1 MAVKQM
7 SGEILTGAYQELLD
21 DLKNRIHNA
30 RVRAVVSVNR
40 ELILLYWQIGQAIL
54 DRQSKEGW
62 GSKVIEHLADDLR
75 HEFSDMKGLSR
86 ANLFYMRAFAEA
98 YPSEQIVQ
106 QLAGQIPWWHNVVI
120 ITKIKDPELRE
131 WYIRACIE
139 NGWSRAV
146 LMAQI
151 ETGLHE
157 RTGTAITNFQRTLPA
172 PQSELAQQLL
182 KDPYNFEFLTTY
194 DDAVERDL
202 QKGLLEHLKD
212 FMLELGIGF
221 AYVGSNYHLEIGGE
235 DFYLDLL
242 FYHLK
247 LRSFVV
253 VELKTTEFKP
263 EYAGKLNFY
272 LSAVDDLLSHSQDN
286 PTIGI
291 LLCKSKN
298 RVVVEY
304 ALRSVQKPIGV
315 AEYQLA
321 KALPDKLK
329 GNLPTV
335 EQLEAELKAIET
347 PGNGTRKLRRPRG
360 KR

>member
-1 MAVKQM
+1 M
-7 SGEILTGAYQELLD
+7 SSEILIEAYQELLD
-21 DLKNRIHNA
+21 DLKHRIRNA
-30 RVRAVVSVNR
+30 RVHAALSVNR
-40 ELILLYWQIGQAIL
+40 ELILLYWQIGQVIL
-54 DRQSKEGW
+54 ERQAQDGW
-62 GSKVIEHLADDLR
+62 GAKVIERLANDLR
-75 HEFSDMKGLSR
+75 QEFSDMRGLSR

-98 YPSEQIVQ
+98 YPNEQIVQ

-120 ITKIKDPELRE
+120 MTRIKDPELRE

-146 LMAQI
+146 LVAQI
-151 ETGLHE
+151 ETRLHE
-157 RTGTAITNFQRTLPA
+157 RTGRAITNFHRTLPM

-194 DDAVERDL
+194 DAVVERDL
-202 QKGLLEHLKD
+202 HKGLLEHLKD
-212 FMLELGIGF
+212 FMLELGVGF
-221 AYVGSNYHLEIGGE
+221 AYVGSNYHLEIAGQ

-242 FYHLK
+242 FYHLR

-272 LSAVDDLLSHSQDN
+272 LSAADDLLRHSQDN

-291 LLCKSKN
+291 LLCRSKN

-304 ALRSVQKPIGV
+304 ALRNMHQPIGV

-321 KALPDKLK
+321 KALPDSLK
-329 GNLPTV
+329 GSLPTV
-335 EQLEAELKAIET
+335 EQLEAELKAMEM
-347 PGNGTRKLRRPRG
+347 PGQQDERNQNT
-360 KR
+360 